1 MKKQLSKLDKWL
13 IVFTVF
19 DISLILIFGILI
31 YFLHFHNRLEYK
43 EYNGPEVTKL
53 NFEGASPYMEDV
65 ILDINRRT
73 NTNYVIRFDEELNGG
88 RTNIISNVIEIN
100 PYMTVETFTWVYAHE
115 ILHHKFFTQ
124 NELFVEFETFKF
136 LYESDNPFYRH
147 SAVCEL
153 MNMGPH
159 NKDYDVRYYIY
170 NYLEQKEN

>member
-73 NTNYVIRFDEELNGG
+73 NTNYVIRFDEEL
-88 RTNIISNVIEIN
+88 SNSIRFEPSCSSSFSFANTLSAPNEELFLKEIN
-100 PYMTVETFTWVYAHE
+100 
-115 ILHHKFFTQ
+115 
-124 NELFVEFETFKF
+124 
-136 LYESDNPFYRH
+136 
-147 SAVCEL
+147 
-153 MNMGPH
+153 
-159 NKDYDVRYYIY
+159 
-170 NYLEQKEN
+170 